1 MVTGGAGFLGSH
13 IVDHLKQ
20 CKAEV
25 HVPRSQWVD
34 LTDYRKTEEYFMLTR
49 PQYVIHCAGYNGG
62 IEFNRRYGAD
72 ILFNNSQMAM
82 NVHKAAH
89 RAGVKKVLSI
99 ITSCAYPDN
108 GAEVIPESSLWEGLP
123 NETIRGHGL
132 AKRMLQACAEQYH
145 KQYGLDA
152 VTVALTNL
160 YGPRDTFNLV
170 RTKVVGAAI
179 NKIVTANMKLEFGL
193 NTHGL
198 DFGEVPEFWGT
209 GSSRREF
216 MYVEDAAK
224 AVVQALFK
232 YEDHSQPLN
241 IGIGSD
247 MSIIDLVSTVVET
260 VGYRGQYSWLTDKGD
275 GQMKKLLDTR
285 RMRDLLDVELTP
297 FSDGL
302 SKTIEWYKE
311 NKEEADK
318 K

>member
-1 MVTGGAGFLGSH
+1 MILMGNDVLVTGGAGFLGSH
-13 IVDHLKQ
+13 IVDYLKS
-20 CKAEV
+20 CGADV
-25 HVPRSQWVD
+25 HIPRSQWAD
-34 LTDYRKTEEYFMLTR
+34 FTKYDKTLNYFMFNR
-49 PQYVIHCAGYNGG
+49 PEYVIHCAGFNGG

-72 ILFNNSQMAM
+72 ILFNNSQMAL
-82 NVHKAAH
+82 NIHKAAH
-89 RAGVKKVLSI
+89 KSGVKKIVSV

-123 NETIRGHGL
+123 NDTIRGHGI
-132 AKRMLQACAEQYH
+132 AKRMLQACSEQYH
-145 KQYGLDA
+145 QQYGLDA

-170 RTKVVGAAI
+170 RTKVVGAVI
-179 NKIVTANMKLEFGL
+179 NKLVTAKMTGK
-193 NTHGL
+193 
-198 DFGEVPEFWGT
+198 VPEFWGT

-216 MYVEDAAK
+216 MYVEDAAQ

-232 YEDHSQPLN
+232 YEDHGQPLN
-241 IGIGSD
+241 IGVGDD
-247 MSIIDLVSTVVET
+247 MSIKSLVDKTCLEI
-260 VGYRGQYSWLTDKGD
+260 GYDGYITWLISKGD
-275 GQMKKLLDTR
+275 GQMKKLLDTS

-318 K
+318 R